1 MDVKYCTFIVDG
13 IEYIFDE
20 MIDGKIHLKLNSKT
34 DDLTLGT
41 LGMNETIKKTE
52 KIKNTENIKNTD
64 KFPNIG
70 GYKNSLSQNVFNT
83 FQMSNS
89 NLLIGGGISYN
100 TQLSNYSATST
111 MKTASTLNSIFDF

>member
-1 MDVKYCTFIVDG
+1 MDINSFTFIVDDN
-13 IEYIFDE
+13 EYIFDE
-20 MIDGKIHLKLNSKT
+20 MIDGKIHLKLNNSKT
-34 DDLTLGT
+34 NDLTLET
-41 LGMNETIKKTE
+41 LGMDKT
-52 KIKNTENIKNTD
+52 IKNTNE
-64 KFPNIG
+64 FPNIG

-111 MKTASTLNSIFDF
+111 MKTGSTLNSIFDF

>member
-1 MDVKYCTFIVDG
+1 MDINSFTFIVDDN
-13 IEYIFDE
+13 EYIFDK
-20 MIDGKIHLKLNSKT
+20 MINGKVYLKLNNSKT
-34 DDLTLGT
+34 NDLTLET
-41 LGMNETIKKTE
+41 LGMDETIKKTE
-52 KIKNTENIKNTD
+52 NTVNTNN
-64 KFPNIG
+64 FMNG

-111 MKTASTLNSIFDF
+111 MKTGSTLNSIFDF